1 MDAILDLLTSPFGGG
16 LAALTAAFLW
26 ALASV
31 WFTRLGSHLS
41 VIEVNFLKGMLAL
54 ILLVITLYLSGGG
67 LQSIPANALGLLLV
81 SGVIGITLGDSA
93 YLQALQHLG
102 PRRTLL
108 LATLAPPMVG
118 LIAWGVLGETLAW
131 TAWLGILLTVAG
143 IAWVILERT
152 SDSAPAFDLK
162 LGLLFGFL
170 AALSQSVALVL
181 SRVALTRTSV
191 DSLQS
196 TILRLAA
203 AVVVLAVWSL
213 LRRKPLLSRTV
224 FQAQPHLWATL
235 GAATFIGTYLAM
247 WLQQVS
253 ISLAPAGIVQ
263 TLLSA
268 SPLFILSIA
277 ALQGQKI
284 TPRAVLGALLALGGV
299 ALLFTG

>member
-1 MDAILDLLTSPFGGG
+1 MDAILDLLSSPFGGG

-131 TAWLGILLTVAG
+131 TTWLGILLTVAG

-152 SDSAPAFDLK
+152 PDSAPAFDLK

-235 GAATFIGTYLAM
+235 AAATFIGTDLAM

-268 SPLFILSIA
+268 SPLFILPIA

>member
-152 SDSAPAFDLK
+152 PDSAPAFDLK

-213 LRRKPLLSRTV
+213 LRRKPLLSRSV
-224 FQAQPHLWATL
+224 FRAQPHLWATL
-235 GAATFIGTYLAM
+235 AAATFIGTYLAM

-268 SPLFILSIA
+268 SPLFILPIA
-277 ALQGQKI
+277 ALQRQKI

>member
-1 MDAILDLLTSPFGGG
+1 MDAFLDLLTSPFGGG

-31 WFTRLGSHLS
+31 WFTRLGNHLS
-41 VIEVNFLKGMLAL
+41 VIEVNFLKGLLAL
-54 ILLVITLYLSGGG
+54 ILLIITLYLSGGG

-118 LIAWGVLGETLAW
+118 LIAWGVLGETLKW

-152 SDSAPAFDLK
+152 PDSAPAFNLK

-181 SRVALTRTSV
+181 SRVVLTRTSV

-203 AVVVLAVWSL
+203 AVVVLAAWSL
-213 LRRKPLLSRTV
+213 LRRRPLLSRTV
-224 FQAQPHLWATL
+224 FQARPHLWATL
-235 GAATFIGTYLAM
+235 AAATFIGTYLAM
-247 WLQQVS
+247 WLQQIS

-268 SPLFILSIA
+268 SPLFILPIA

>member
-1 MDAILDLLTSPFGGG
+1 MDALLELLLSPFGGG

-26 ALASV
+26 ALASL
-31 WFTRLGSHLS
+31 WFTRLGSRLS
-41 VIEVNFLKGMLAL
+41 VIEVNFLKGLLAL
-54 ILLVITLYLSGGG
+54 ILLVITLYLSGGS
-67 LQSIPANALGLLLV
+67 LQSIPTNALGLLLV
-81 SGVIGITLGDSA
+81 SGVVGITLGDSA

-118 LIAWGVLGETLAW
+118 LIAWGALGETLSW
-131 TAWLGILLTVAG
+131 SSWLGIFLTVAG
-143 IAWVILERT
+143 ITWVILERT
-152 SDSAPAFDLK
+152 PDSAPAFDLK
-162 LGLLFGFL
+162 RGLWFGFL

-181 SRVALTRTSV
+181 SRIALTRTEV
-191 DSLQS
+191 NSLQS

-203 AVVVLAVWSL
+203 AVIVLAAWSL
-213 LRRKPLLSRTV
+213 IRRRPLISRSV
-224 FQAQPHLWATL
+224 FRAQPQLWGTL
-235 GAATFIGTYLAM
+235 AAATFIGTYLAM

-253 ISLAPAGIVQ
+253 IALAPAGIVQ

-268 SPLFILSIA
+268 SPLFILPIA

-299 ALLFTG
+299 ALLFTS

>member
-1 MDAILDLLTSPFGGG
+1 MDAFLNLLISPVGGG

-26 ALASV
+26 ALASL

-41 VIEVNFLKGMLAL
+41 VIEVNFLKGLLAL
-54 ILLVITLYLSGGG
+54 VWLVITLYLSGGG
-67 LQSIPANALGLLLV
+67 LQAIPAAALGLLLV
-81 SGVIGITLGDSA
+81 SGVVGITLGDSA

-118 LIAWGVLGETLAW
+118 LIAWGVLGESLAW
-131 TAWLGILLTVAG
+131 LSWLGIFVTIAG
-143 IAWVILERT
+143 IIWVILERT
-152 SDSAPAFDLK
+152 PDSAPAFDLRR
-162 LGLLFGFL
+162 GVWFGFL

-181 SRVALTRTSV
+181 SRLALTRTSV

-203 AVVVLAVWSL
+203 AVLVLAIWSM
-213 LRRKPLLSRTV
+213 LRRRPLVSRSV
-224 FQAQPHLWATL
+224 FRTQPGLWGTL
-235 GAATFIGTYLAM
+235 AAATFFGTYLAM

-253 ISLAPAGIVQ
+253 IALAPAGIVQ

-268 SPLFILSIA
+268 SPLFILPIA

-284 TPRAVLGALLALGGV
+284 TLRAVLGALLALGGV
-299 ALLFTG
+299 ALLFAS

>member
-1 MDAILDLLTSPFGGG
+1 MDAILDLLSSPFGGG

-152 SDSAPAFDLK
+152 PDSAPAFDLK

-213 LRRKPLLSRTV
+213 LRRKPLLSRSV
-224 FQAQPHLWATL
+224 FRAQPHLWATL
-235 GAATFIGTYLAM
+235 AAATFIGTYLAM

-268 SPLFILSIA
+268 SPLFILPIA

>member
-152 SDSAPAFDLK
+152 PDSAPAFDLK

-235 GAATFIGTYLAM
+235 AAATFIGTYLAM

-268 SPLFILSIA
+268 SPLFILPIA

>member
-213 LRRKPLLSRTV
+213 LRRKPLLSRSV
-224 FQAQPHLWATL
+224 FRAQPHLWATL
-235 GAATFIGTYLAM
+235 AAATFIGTYLAM

-268 SPLFILSIA
+268 SPLFILPIA

>member
-67 LQSIPANALGLLLV
+67 LHSIPANALGLLLV

-152 SDSAPAFDLK
+152 PDSAPAFDLK

-213 LRRKPLLSRTV
+213 LRRKPLLSRSV
-224 FQAQPHLWATL
+224 FRAQPHLWATL
-235 GAATFIGTYLAM
+235 AAATFIGTYLAM

-268 SPLFILSIA
+268 SPLFILPIA

-299 ALLFTG
+299 SLLFTG

>member
-1 MDAILDLLTSPFGGG
+1 MDAFLDLLTSPFGGG

-41 VIEVNFLKGMLAL
+41 VIEVNFLKGLLAL

-118 LIAWGVLGETLAW
+118 LIAWGVLGETLKW

-152 SDSAPAFDLK
+152 PDSAPAFNLK

-181 SRVALTRTSV
+181 SRVALTRTSI

-203 AVVVLAVWSL
+203 AVVALAAWSL
-213 LRRKPLLSRTV
+213 LRRRPLLSRSV
-224 FQAQPHLWATL
+224 FQAQPHLWTTL
-235 GAATFIGTYLAM
+235 AAATFIGTYLAM

-268 SPLFILSIA
+268 SPLFILPIA

-284 TPRAVLGALLALGGV
+284 TPCAVLGALLALSGV

>member
-1 MDAILDLLTSPFGGG
+1 MDAILDLLSSPFGGG

-235 GAATFIGTYLAM
+235 AAATFIGTYLAM

>member
-235 GAATFIGTYLAM
+235 AAATFIGTYLAM

-268 SPLFILSIA
+268 SPLFILPIA

>member
-152 SDSAPAFDLK
+152 PDSAPAFDLK

-268 SPLFILSIA
+268 SPLFILPIA

>member
-1 MDAILDLLTSPFGGG
+1 MDAFLDLLTSPFGGG

-54 ILLVITLYLSGGG
+54 ILLVITLYLSGSG

-118 LIAWGVLGETLAW
+118 LIAWGVLGETLGW

-152 SDSAPAFDLK
+152 PDSAPAFNLK

-203 AVVVLAVWSL
+203 AVVVLAAWSL
-213 LRRKPLLSRTV
+213 VRRKPLLSHTV
-224 FQAQPHLWATL
+224 FQAQPNLWATL
-235 GAATFIGTYLAM
+235 AAATFIGTYLAM

-263 TLLSA
+263 TLLSS
-268 SPLFILSIA
+268 SPLFILPIA

>member
-1 MDAILDLLTSPFGGG
+1 MDAFLDLLTSPFGGG

-31 WFTRLGSHLS
+31 WFTQLGSHLS
-41 VIEVNFLKGMLAL
+41 VIEVNFLKGLLAL

-93 YLQALQHLG
+93 YLQALQYLG

-118 LIAWGVLGETLAW
+118 LIAWGVLGETLKW

-152 SDSAPAFDLK
+152 PDSAPAFNLK

-203 AVVVLAVWSL
+203 AVVVLAAWSL
-213 LRRKPLLSRTV
+213 VRRRPLLSRSV

-235 GAATFIGTYLAM
+235 AAATFIGTYLAM

-268 SPLFILSIA
+268 SPLFILPIA

-284 TPRAVLGALLALGGV
+284 TPRAVLGALLALSGV

>member
-1 MDAILDLLTSPFGGG
+1 
-16 LAALTAAFLW
+16 
-26 ALASV
+26 
-31 WFTRLGSHLS
+31 
-41 VIEVNFLKGMLAL
+41 
-54 ILLVITLYLSGGG
+54 
-67 LQSIPANALGLLLV
+67 
-81 SGVIGITLGDSA
+81 
-93 YLQALQHLG
+93 
-102 PRRTLL
+102 
-108 LATLAPPMVG
+108 MVG
-118 LIAWGVLGETLAW
+118 LIAWGVLGETLKW

-152 SDSAPAFDLK
+152 PDSAPAFNLK

-203 AVVVLAVWSL
+203 AVVVLAAWSL
-213 LRRKPLLSRTV
+213 VRRRPLLSRSV
-224 FQAQPHLWATL
+224 FQTQPHLWATL
-235 GAATFIGTYLAM
+235 AAATFIGTYLAM

-268 SPLFILSIA
+268 SPLFILPIA

-284 TPRAVLGALLALGGV
+284 TPRAVLGALLALSGV

>member
-152 SDSAPAFDLK
+152 PDSAPAFDLK

-213 LRRKPLLSRTV
+213 LRRKPLLSSSV
-224 FQAQPHLWATL
+224 FRAQPHLWATL
-235 GAATFIGTYLAM
+235 AAATFIGTYLAM

-268 SPLFILSIA
+268 SPLFILPIA
-277 ALQGQKI
+277 ALQRQKI

>member
-81 SGVIGITLGDSA
+81 SGVLGITLGATA
-93 YLQALQHLG
+93 YLQAVQHLG

-152 SDSAPAFDLK
+152 PDSAPAFDLK

-213 LRRKPLLSRTV
+213 LRRKPLLSRSV
-224 FQAQPHLWATL
+224 FRAQPHLWATL
-235 GAATFIGTYLAM
+235 AAATFIGTYLAM

-268 SPLFILSIA
+268 SPLFILPIA

>member
-1 MDAILDLLTSPFGGG
+1 MDAILDLLSSPFGGG

-152 SDSAPAFDLK
+152 PDSAPAFDLK

-213 LRRKPLLSRTV
+213 LRRKPLLSRSV
-224 FQAQPHLWATL
+224 FRAQPHLWATL

-268 SPLFILSIA
+268 SPLFILPIA

>member
-1 MDAILDLLTSPFGGG
+1 MDTFLDLLTSPFGGG

-54 ILLVITLYLSGGG
+54 ILLVTTLYLSGGS

-118 LIAWGVLGETLAW
+118 LIAWGVLGETLVW

-152 SDSAPAFDLK
+152 PDSAPAFDLK

-196 TILRLAA
+196 TILRLVA
-203 AVVVLAVWSL
+203 AVVVLAAWSL
-213 LRRKPLLSRTV
+213 MRRKPLLSRTV
-224 FQAQPHLWATL
+224 FQAQPNLWATL
-235 GAATFIGTYLAM
+235 AAATLIGTYLAM

-263 TLLSA
+263 TLLSS
-268 SPLFILSIA
+268 SPLFILPIA

>member
-1 MDAILDLLTSPFGGG
+1 MDALLDLLISPLGGG

-26 ALASV
+26 ALASL
-31 WFTRLGSHLS
+31 WFTRLGSRLS
-41 VIEVNFLKGMLAL
+41 VIEVNFLKGLLAL
-54 ILLVITLYLSGGG
+54 VLLVITLYLSGGS

-118 LIAWGVLGETLAW
+118 VIAWGALGENLSW
-131 TAWLGILLTVAG
+131 LSWLGIFVTVAG
-143 IAWVILERT
+143 IIWVIVERT
-152 SDSAPAFDLK
+152 PDSAPAFDLK
-162 LGLLFGFL
+162 RGLWFGFL

-203 AVVVLAVWSL
+203 AVLVLALWSL
-213 LRRKPLLSRTV
+213 VRRRPLVSHSV
-224 FQAQPHLWATL
+224 FRAQPGLWGTL
-235 GAATFIGTYLAM
+235 AAATFIGTYLAM

-253 ISLAPAGIVQ
+253 IALAPAGIVQ

-268 SPLFILSIA
+268 SPLFILPIA
-277 ALQGQKI
+277 ALQGQRI
-284 TPRAVLGALLALGGV
+284 TPRAVLGALMALGGV
-299 ALLFTG
+299 ALLFAS

>member
-268 SPLFILSIA
+268 SPLFILPIA

>member
-93 YLQALQHLG
+93 YLQALQYLG

-118 LIAWGVLGETLAW
+118 VIAWGVLGETLVW
-131 TAWLGILLTVAG
+131 TAWLGILLTVSG

-152 SDSAPAFDLK
+152 PDSAPAFDLK

-203 AVVVLAVWSL
+203 AVVMLAVWSL

-235 GAATFIGTYLAM
+235 AAATFIGTYLAM

-268 SPLFILSIA
+268 SPLFILPIA